1 MIYTLPKNFNHNSID
16 DFLLRFGTIFSKI
29 DKLEPDVVV
38 ECGSIRK
45 ISVIG
50 VMLLYK
56 WMDFTLKKQCFLNPE
71 IFVEEKDELMES
83 LGKYNFLE
91 LMRGI
96 IDKVPAKKE
105 QKIYESLKV
114 RQENNLIIAPQPMIR
129 GNSLTRDN
137 LHRIYAPQI
146 IDFYGNEKVTE
157 MVLTC
162 ISEILLNF
170 WKHALDDPQSILVAE
185 GNKSKIEIGCADT
198 GNGIISTLREG
209 KPDFRKLTSKQI
221 LQKSIQKNVTSKP
234 NTPHMGRGLWI
245 LDEIA
250 TITGGIFHLYSE
262 GVSYK
267 NQNGKKIIDNC
278 GYWKGTIVYLN
289 LPLQK
294 PIAIDGILK
303 EIEKNDLKNI
313 KLNII

>member
-1 MIYTLPKNFNHNSID
+1 MIYTLPKHFNHNSID
-16 DFLLRFGTIFSKI
+16 DFLLKFGTTFFKVN
-29 DKLEPDVVV
+29 KLEPNVTI
-38 ECGSIRK
+38 ECGSSRK

-56 WMDFTLKKQCFLNPE
+56 WMDFTLKKQCFHEPTIFLNP
-71 IFVEEKDELMES
+71 KDELMES
-83 LGKYNFLE
+83 LDRYNFLE
-91 LMRGI
+91 LMKGI
-96 IDKVPAKKE
+96 VDKIPAKKE

-114 RQENNLIIAPQPMIR
+114 RQEDNFIIVPQPMIR
-129 GNSLTRDN
+129 GKSLTRDS
-137 LHRIYAPQI
+137 LHKIYAPQI
-146 IDFYGNEKVTE
+146 AQFYRNEKITE

-209 KPDFRKLTSKQI
+209 KIDFKDLTSKQI

-250 TITGGIFHLYSE
+250 TVTGGIFHLYSE

-267 NQNGKKIIDNC
+267 NQNGKKVIDNC

-289 LPLQK
+289 LPLQN

-303 EIEKNDLKNI
+303 ETEKSDLKNI